1 MADRQV
7 RIRGVSDDDLVAVSG
22 IFAHYVVNSIATFEQ
37 DPPELAEWSQKS
49 ERLAAL
55 RLPFLVAETD
65 GAVMGYAYA
74 MPWRPTPAY
83 RYTVEDSVYIAP
95 GWTRRGAGRLLL
107 DALVTQCAFSGMRQM
122 LAVVADTGDP
132 ASATLHRACGFTDAG
147 RLRAVGYKHGRWID
161 TLLLQRHLSPPRNV
175 G

>member
-1 MADRQV
+1 
-7 RIRGVSDDDLVAVSG
+7 
-22 IFAHYVVNSIATFEQ
+22 
-37 DPPELAEWSQKS
+37 
-49 ERLAAL
+49 
-55 RLPFLVAETD
+55 
-65 GAVMGYAYA
+65 MGYAYA
-74 MPWRPTPAY
+74 TRWRPTPAY

-95 GWTRRGAGRLLL
+95 GYTRRGAGRLLL
-107 DALVTQCAFSGMRQM
+107 EALATQCACSGTRQM